1 MKLKDE
7 ILNTRTIFRRKA
19 QQKRI
24 KNFPNRSCLR
34 RIESN
39 RIEFGTLTLSTLDER
54 LNRGNLS
61 TKPLSKS
68 GSRGRVGHKARSREN
83 LRMAFLEASPLGSRI
98 TSRIAVII
106 SRGRGS
112 ECGAGFGGGVT
123 NNSAHETLPPTP
135 SPPSYRRPS
144 DRQEPRTVQL
154 FRRKTRPRLSSRY
167 SPRLRFKKVNQIDN
181 EATIATR
188 DSISNNSR
196 IFRKRITPRDIYRS
210 RNSFNG

>member
-19 QQKRI
+19 QH
-24 KNFPNRSCLR
+24 KNGSEIFQIDLVFA
-34 RIESN
+34 ESN
-39 RIEFGTLTLSTLDER
+39 RIESNLELWLSR
-54 LNRGNLS
+54 LWTSVWTEVS

-68 GSRGRVGHKARSREN
+68 GSHGRVGHKARNREN

-123 NNSAHETLPPTP
+123 NNSAHETLPPAP

-196 IFRKRITPRDIYRS
+196 IFRKRITLRDIYRS

>member
-1 MKLKDE
+1 
-7 ILNTRTIFRRKA
+7 
-19 QQKRI
+19 
-24 KNFPNRSCLR
+24 
-34 RIESN
+34 
-39 RIEFGTLTLSTLDER
+39 
-54 LNRGNLS
+54 
-61 TKPLSKS
+61 
-68 GSRGRVGHKARSREN
+68 
-83 LRMAFLEASPLGSRI
+83 MAFLEASPLGSRI

-123 NNSAHETLPPTP
+123 NNSAHETLPPAL

>member
-19 QQKRI
+19 QQNGLEI
-24 KNFPNRSCLR
+24 FQIDLVFA
-34 RIESN
+34 ESN
-39 RIEFGTLTLSTLDER
+39 RIESNLELWLSR
-54 LNRGNLS
+54 LWTSVWTEVS
-61 TKPLSKS
+61 TKPLTKS

-123 NNSAHETLPPTP
+123 NNSAHETLPPAP

>member
-1 MKLKDE
+1 MKYWIRERSFVEKH
-7 ILNTRTIFRRKA
+7 NKNGSKIFQIDLVFA
-19 QQKRI
+19 
-24 KNFPNRSCLR
+24 
-34 RIESN
+34 ESN
-39 RIEFGTLTLSTLDER
+39 RIESNLELWLSR
-54 LNRGNLS
+54 LWTSVWTEVS

-123 NNSAHETLPPTP
+123 NNSAHETLPPAP

>member
-1 MKLKDE
+1 MKYWIRERSFVEKHNKNGSE
-7 ILNTRTIFRRKA
+7 IFQIDLVFA
-19 QQKRI
+19 
-24 KNFPNRSCLR
+24 
-34 RIESN
+34 ESN
-39 RIEFGTLTLSTLDER
+39 RIESNLELWLSR
-54 LNRGNLS
+54 LWTSVWTEVS
-61 TKPLSKS
+61 TKPLTKS

-123 NNSAHETLPPTP
+123 NNSAHETLPPAL
-135 SPPSYRRPS
+135 SPPSYRRSS

>member
-1 MKLKDE
+1 MKYWIRERSFVEKHNKNGSE
-7 ILNTRTIFRRKA
+7 IFQIDLVFT
-19 QQKRI
+19 
-24 KNFPNRSCLR
+24 
-34 RIESN
+34 ESN
-39 RIEFGTLTLSTLDER
+39 RIESNLELWLSR
-54 LNRGNLS
+54 LWTSVWTEVS
-61 TKPLSKS
+61 TKPLTKS

-123 NNSAHETLPPTP
+123 NNSAHETLPPAL
-135 SPPSYRRPS
+135 SPPSYRRSS